1 MSEIS
6 QFHLGS
12 ASIAFLTFLIYFI
25 ALLIIGVSSARSS
38 SEGIGEFYL
47 AGRRLKQ
54 FVVALSAVASG
65 RSAWLMLGVSGM
77 AYLQGVS
84 TVWAVVGYILVELF
98 LFLFVGKRLRRFSEE
113 YDIITIPEYFAN
125 RYGTLSED
133 KIHRKPENF
142 LRLVSVLII
151 IIFMVPY
158 IAAQFS
164 AGGKAFS
171 ASFHLTE
178 SQGVWITAGIVLIYT
193 VLGGYLAVSLT
204 DMIQAMIMLAALI
217 ILPAIALHDFGGPN
231 LVLKQLA
238 AQDHGLIDPYAIGF
252 GGLVGF
258 LGIGLGSPGA
268 PHILVRYMSVENPQ
282 QLRAS
287 ALIGTIW
294 NVLMAWGAIY
304 IGLLGRAFYPM
315 AKMLPNADPETV
327 FPELAKSHLH
337 PILFGLVIAAILSA
351 VMSTADSQLLV
362 AASGIV
368 RDIYEKLLRKGK
380 SINQDILVIL
390 SRLTVIVLVGVA
402 IYFALTSH
410 QWIFWLVLF
419 AWAGLGAALGPIL
432 LLSLFWD
439 RMTKWGA
446 LAGMLSGTAITIIWR
461 LIPVLNDML
470 YELIPGFLGAMLISI
485 LVSYLTTPPDGAG
498 DLVRRT
504 AASYRH
510 KSD

>member
-1 MSEIS
+1 MNEIA

-12 ASIAFLTFLIYFI
+12 NFIAFLTFVIYFVV
-25 ALLIIGVSSARSS
+25 LMIIGLSSARSS

-47 AGRRLKQ
+47 AGRKLKQ

-77 AYLQGVS
+77 AYLHGVS
-84 TVWAVVGYILVELF
+84 AVWAVVGYILVELF

-125 RYGTLSED
+125 RYGARTKD
-133 KIHRKPENF
+133 KIHRQPEDL

-151 IIFMVPY
+151 IVFMVPY

-171 ASFHLTE
+171 ASFQISEIH
-178 SQGVWITAGIVLIYT
+178 GVWVTAGIVLFYT

-204 DMIQAMIMLAALI
+204 DMIQAIIMLAALI
-217 ILPAIALHDFGGPN
+217 ILPAIALYDFGGPN
-231 LVLKQLA
+231 LIFQELA
-238 AQDHGLIDPYAIGF
+238 ANNQSFIDPAAIGL
-252 GGLVGF
+252 GGIFGF

-287 ALIGTIW
+287 ALIGTVW

-304 IGLLGRAFYPM
+304 IGLIGRAFYPM
-315 AKMLPNADPETV
+315 KNMLPNADPETV
-327 FPELAKSHLH
+327 FPHLAQTHLH
-337 PILFGLVIAAILSA
+337 PILFGLVLAAILSA

-362 AASGIV
+362 AASGVV
-368 RDIYEKLLRKGK
+368 RDLYEKVLRRNK
-380 SINQDILVIL
+380 SVEQTTLVVF
-390 SRLTVIVLVGVA
+390 SRLSVIVLVLISV
-402 IYFALTSH
+402 YFALSSH

-419 AWAGLGAALGPIL
+419 AWAGLGAAFGPVL

-439 RMTKWGA
+439 RTTKWGVI
-446 LAGMLSGTAITIIWR
+446 AGMISGTAITILWKSVPA
-461 LIPVLNDML
+461 LSEVL
-470 YELIPGFLGAMLISI
+470 YELIPAFLGATLISI
-485 LVSYLTTPPDGAG
+485 VVSLLTSPPDEASE
-498 DLVRRT
+498 LVRKT
-504 AASYRH
+504 AATYR
-510 KSD
+510 KKRT